1 MAKKPDDSR
10 RPHPD
15 DPNDPRA
22 AGTPRPAPEE
32 TDSDSAINL
41 GEHIASGDLS
51 GISVI
56 EWASLVEE
64 PKPTGGASQVKIDS
78 PSDAELIAQ
87 LSDQPAPPPAPS
99 LDEDVLFEE
108 DVPAATTP
116 ASAVDLGE
124 EVIVA
129 ELVDSGVALAQPADV
144 EPPGEDLVDLGDELG
159 LSEPSPVLADDA
171 IDYEA
176 VPTHEPE
183 LQPASFAPAEDD
195 VVEIAE
201 EAFDAVETAEADHE
215 EGFDP
220 AALPLEAVSAQPAA
234 TDADVLDLSE
244 VAEVEEAG
252 VEFAVESGVDLGS
265 PAGASARGEP
275 VAESSI
281 DLMAENLL
289 FEQPAAP
296 ASGGS
301 SRDLI
306 AEGLE
311 SGVDLLGT
319 KKPPVDDSE
328 DALDN
333 DFFAQVAAL
342 EHSSSVDLG
351 SAHTIDVF
359 TEEEAEQAA
368 EPPARGKKAAPPA
381 AAEPADLDVEEAE
394 EETPVGAAVGEP
406 SEMDLDMMGMFDAK
420 ESSPPNWREGATE
433 EMEPSPKQA
442 KKGAAAAVVED
453 DEGVVEE
460 EEKPKKGKKGKKEAV
475 AASEA
480 PGKRR
485 GTAGA
490 WVGGT
495 VLGTLIGA
503 GACVGVWF
511 AGLVPETS
519 APKPPPVVAA
529 PAAPQGP
536 TPAELAAQ
544 AVEKIRAG
552 QIAEVKPEVLANVEK
567 PEDLLARAE
576 LNWLNYLRA
585 ERGKNPQAPLNAA
598 AEPVKQALADLDKAV
613 AANLPEALHLRG
625 QIHEMTNNEAAARAD
640 YQLGA
645 RQFAAN
651 PAEKARFETALQVL
665 DLGRKLS
672 HLAPPGVAPGLLA
685 LLLINL
691 QQPPPAPGAPGVPAP
706 PAAPGAPAP
715 GAPAPGAPAPG
726 APAPGAPD
734 VPAPPAVPG
743 APAPGA
749 PAAAPLPE
757 EAGFRYWQAA
767 LAAQKKDYDAALK
780 AIDEA
785 RALHDQRRYLLP
797 RRQQNPASD
806 PREQIFLNVC
816 ELLKDYWRLQAVLN
830 NPDYL
835 TATEKR
841 DMRVDALL
849 GKADVAARA
858 DQLKKLAADLVK
870 DKPVAKPEDL
880 VKLIDEERKAAETK
894 LTMADETITGQKK
907 QLDGLTD
914 KLKTAGAELTKTAET
929 LTKTV
934 EAEKAA
940 RAAGQQA
947 VALLKEVGGVV
958 GSDFADVK
966 TSKETLLDDVR
977 ATARMARV
985 VDPMGKIRQLERD
998 LAEDRARL
1006 AQRWE
1011 PAQMLAAWLPILQ
1024 NDRDRLDLA
1033 ARAREDVARVM
1044 ADPFAKP
1051 LAKAQAQ
1058 LVQGLVLRNEDN
1070 FTAART
1076 TLGQAH
1082 TGLVSAGSDWAP
1094 IAAAALAETAAP
1106 AASFASRAAALHARG
1121 KVKEA
1126 QALLARGL
1134 KVAPAPKGP
1143 LYLQRARFAYE
1154 AARSKGAIKAAD
1166 PLVASARVDAAE
1178 AAKEG
1183 LAEGHYLAGRL
1194 AEDLGQIDDA
1204 IRSYR
1209 AAIAGHAVLDETGSR
1224 YRIALARALLKQ
1236 QPGSLPAPEAI
1247 PPATRTGRAPQI
1259 RGLDA
1264 VVLLVALTLQEGV
1277 PTEKPASTPE
1287 QLADE
1292 VLALGDK
1299 APFDARAQALAIK
1312 GLYTRALQVYTAG
1325 LRDNGLLAPE
1335 HANTL
1340 LELLQG
1346 HPVLRRP
1353 ESKEQPDPLRG
1364 ERHYASGLNQ
1374 FFAGQYARAEKEFL
1388 SAVENDKN
1396 DARYHYYLGLTR
1408 LAQGKREAHEDFD
1421 QGARLERQGRPD
1433 TTAVSAALERVQGPM
1448 RKLLNAART
1457 RPARNTL
1464 K

>member
-22 AGTPRPAPEE
+22 AGTPRPAPED

-64 PKPTGGASQVKIDS
+64 PKPAGGASQVKIDS

-87 LSDQPAPPPAPS
+87 LSDQAAPPPLAAPI
-99 LDEDVLFEE
+99 DEDVLFEE

-129 ELVDSGVALAQPADV
+129 ELVDSGVALAQPANV
-144 EPPGEDLVDLGDELG
+144 EPPVEDLVDLGDELG
-159 LSEPSPVLADDA
+159 LSEPSPLLAEDA
-171 IDYEA
+171 IDFA
-176 VPTHEPE
+176 AAPPHEPE
-183 LQPASFAPAEDD
+183 LQPASFAPTEDD

-201 EAFDAVETAEADHE
+201 EALDAVETADHE
-215 EGFDP
+215 EVF
-220 AALPLEAVSAQPAA
+220 EAVSAQPAA

-244 VAEVEEAG
+244 VVEAEDAG
-252 VEFAVESGVDLGS
+252 IEFAVESGVDLGA

-289 FEQPAAP
+289 FEPPAAP

-311 SGVDLLGT
+311 SGVDLLGA

-328 DALDN
+328 DAIDN

-359 TEEEAEQAA
+359 TEEEAVQAS

-381 AAEPADLDVEEAE
+381 AAKPADLDVEEAE
-394 EETPVGAAVGEP
+394 EESVGAAVGEP
-406 SEMDLDMMGMFDAK
+406 SEMDLDMMGMFDSK
-420 ESSPPNWREGATE
+420 ESSPPSWREGATE
-433 EMEPSPKQA
+433 EMEPSA
-442 KKGAAAAVVED
+442 KKAKKAAAPAVVAED
-453 DEGVVEE
+453 EAVEE

-519 APKPPPVVAA
+519 APKPPPVATA
-529 PAAPQGP
+529 PAPPPGP

-576 LNWLNYLRA
+576 LSWLNYLRS
-585 ERGKNPQAPLNAA
+585 ERGKNPLAPLNAA

-625 QIHEMTNNEAAARAD
+625 QIHEMTNNEAGARAD

-691 QQPPPAPGAPGVPAP
+691 QQPPPAPGVPGVPAP
-706 PAAPGAPAP
+706 PAVPGAPAP
-715 GAPAPGAPAPG
+715 GAPAPGDPVPGVPG
-726 APAPGAPD
+726 APA
-734 VPAPPAVPG
+734 PG

-757 EAGFRYWQAA
+757 EAGFRYWQAV
-767 LAAQKKDYDAALK
+767 LAARKKDYAGALK

-797 RRQQNPASD
+797 RKQQNPASD

-816 ELLKDYWRLQAVLN
+816 KLLEDYWKLQAILN

-835 TATEKR
+835 TATKDR
-841 DMRVDALL
+841 DDLVDALL
-849 GKADVAARA
+849 SKADVAARA
-858 DQLKKLAADLVK
+858 DQLKKLATDLVK

-880 VKLIDEERKAAETK
+880 VKLIDEERKVAETK
-894 LTMADETITGQKK
+894 LTTADETITGQKK

-934 EAEKAA
+934 EAEKTA

-1033 ARAREDVARVM
+1033 ARAREDVTRVM

-1051 LAKAQAQ
+1051 LARAQAQ

-1082 TGLVSAGSDWAP
+1082 TGLVSANSDWAP

-1106 AASFASRAAALHARG
+1106 AASFASRAEALHARG

-1154 AARSKGAIKAAD
+1154 AARSKGAIKSAD
-1166 PLVASARVDAAE
+1166 PLVASAQTDAAE

-1209 AAIAGHAVLDETGSR
+1209 AAITSHGVLDETGSR

-1236 QPGSLPAPEAI
+1236 QPGTLPAPEAI